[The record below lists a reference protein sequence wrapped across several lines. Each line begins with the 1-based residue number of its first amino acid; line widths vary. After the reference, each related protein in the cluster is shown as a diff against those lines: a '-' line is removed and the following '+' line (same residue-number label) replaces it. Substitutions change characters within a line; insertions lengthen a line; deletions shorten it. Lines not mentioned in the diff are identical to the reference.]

1 MKTVLIALDYSPSA
15 QKVAE
20 AGYSLAKDMGAK
32 TVLLHVIVDPVYYS
46 VANYSPIMGFDGY
59 LSTELLQPDISDDL
73 KKSTEDFLAK
83 SKQHLGDETLQTL
96 TAEGDI
102 PNSILEVAKK
112 VKADVIV
119 MGSHSQK
126 WLESIVMG
134 SVSEQ
139 VLHHTSTPLYIIPT
153 KRRD

>member
-1 MKTVLIALDYSPSA
+1 MKTVLIALDYSQSA
-15 QKVAE
+15 QKIAE

-46 VANYSPIMGFDGY
+46 TANYSPIMGFDGY
-59 LSTELLQPDISDDL
+59 LSTELLQPNIPDDL
-73 KKSTEDFLAK
+73 KKSTEDFLTK
-83 SKQHLGDETLQTL
+83 SKQHLGDETIQTVI
-96 TAEGDI
+96 AEGDI
-102 PNSILEVAKK
+102 PNSILEVAKE

-139 VLHHTSTPLYIIPT
+139 VLHHTLIPLYLIPT
-153 KRRD
+153 KSRD

>member
-1 MKTVLIALDYSPSA
+1 MKTVLIALDYSQSA
-15 QKVAE
+15 KKIAE

-46 VANYSPIMGFDGY
+46 TANYSPIMGFDGY
-59 LSTELLQPDISDDL
+59 LSTELLQPDIPDDL
-73 KKSTEDFLAK
+73 KKSTEDFLTK
-83 SKQHLGDETLQTL
+83 SKQHLGDETIQTVI
-96 TAEGDI
+96 AEGDI
-102 PNSILEVAKK
+102 PNSILEVAKE

-139 VLHHTSTPLYIIPT
+139 VLHHTLIPLYLIPT
-153 KRRD
+153 KSRD